1 MLKKNKAKSKND
13 SERFCKTY
21 YELVVGAFFK
31 DMWLVYTAGSV
42 CSVENIGY
50 RVIREVQW
58 ELAIK
63 KRGFYPKLRA
73 REALLPAES
82 PLDIDKRNNPL
93 HKSHPRLNIQEGRR
107 EVEKKV

>member
-21 YELVVGAFFK
+21 YELVVG
-31 DMWLVYTAGSV
+31 
-42 CSVENIGY
+42 
-50 RVIREVQW
+50 VIREVQW

-73 REALLPAES
+73 REALLPAQS
-82 PLDIDKRNNPL
+82 PLDIGKRNNPL
-93 HKSHPRLNIQEGRR
+93 HKY
-107 EVEKKV
+107 